1 MANARTR
8 ARWHDHVMTQEYAL
22 SLAAKLAIEADVV
35 ALTQELI
42 RIDSSNWG
50 DSVETVGEAEVAEY
64 CAQRLREVGYDPR
77 VYSTTSDSRRG
88 VHLRIPGT
96 DPDADALIVHGHLD
110 VVPAIAEDWS
120 HDPFGGEIDSGFI
133 WGRGAVDMK
142 DMDAMILAV
151 LRHWAREGIR
161 PRRDIILAFFPDE
174 EAGMQHGSAWV
185 VRNHPEFFE
194 GATEAIG
201 EVGGFSISVRDDLR
215 LYPIQTAEKGI
226 RWLRLRAAARAGHG
240 SMIHTDNAVTEIA
253 RAVTRIGEHRWPVR
267 RTRTVDA
274 FLAELSDAYG
284 VEIDG
289 SDPEELVS
297 KLGTLGLLVG
307 ATLQNT
313 ANPSMLNAGYK
324 VNVIPSEAT
333 AHIDGRVLPGFEGEF
348 DQTIRELVGEHV
360 NIEPVSTDIA
370 IESAFETAT
379 FDLMA
384 SVLRQEDPGA
394 RAVPYMIS
402 GGTDAKALSTLE
414 IACYGFSP
422 LRMPPDL
429 DYWRLFHGV
438 DERVPVEGLQFGVR
452 TLDRF
457 LRSV

>member
-1 MANARTR
+1 MAK
-8 ARWHDHVMTQEYAL
+8 EYSL
-22 SLAAKLAIEADVV
+22 SLAARLEIESDVV
-35 ALTQELI
+35 TLTQELI

-50 DSVETVGEAEVAEY
+50 DSAETVGEAEVAEY
-64 CAQRLREVGYDPR
+64 CAERLREVGYDPQ
-77 VYSTTSDSRRG
+77 VYVTTSDSRRG

-96 DPDADALIVHGHLD
+96 DHDADALVVHGHLD
-110 VVPAIAEDWS
+110 VVPAMAVDWT
-120 HDPFGGEIDSGFI
+120 HNPFGGEIHDGFI

-161 PRRDIILAFFPDE
+161 PRRDLIVVFFPDE
-174 EAGMQHGSAWV
+174 EAGMHHGSAWV
-185 VRNHPEFFE
+185 VKNHPEFFE
-194 GATEAIG
+194 GASEAIG

-240 SMIHTDNAVTEIA
+240 SMIHTDNAVTELA
-253 RAVTRIGEHRWPVR
+253 RAVTRIGEHKWPVR

-289 SDPEELVS
+289 GNTEELVS

-313 ANPSMLNAGYK
+313 ANPSMLSAGYK

-333 AHIDGRVLPGFEGEF
+333 AYIDGRVVPGFEGEF
-348 DQTIRELVGEHV
+348 DQTIRELVGEQI
-360 NIEPVSTDIA
+360 NIESVGSDIA

-384 SVLRQEDPGA
+384 SALRQEDSGA

-402 GGTDAKALSTLE
+402 GGTDAKALSKLG
-414 IACYGFSP
+414 IDCYGFSP
-422 LRMPPDL
+422 LKMPPDL

-438 DERVPVEGLQFGVR
+438 DERVPIDGLHFGVR

>member
-1 MANARTR
+1 MLKELS
-8 ARWHDHVMTQEYAL
+8 ARWHDDGMTEGYSL
-22 SLAAKLAIEADVV
+22 STAAKLALEADVV
-35 ALTQELI
+35 TLTQELI
-42 RIDSSNWG
+42 QIDSSNWG
-50 DSVETVGEAEVAEY
+50 ESPETIGEAEVADY
-64 CAQRLREVGYDPR
+64 CAQRLREVGYDPE
-77 VYSTTSDSRRG
+77 VYITTSDARRG
-88 VHLRIPGT
+88 VHLRIPGS
-96 DPDADALIVHGHLD
+96 DPDADALVVHGHID
-110 VVPAIAEDWS
+110 VVPAIAADWT
-120 HDPFGGEIDSGFI
+120 HAPFCGEIHDGFI

-161 PRRDIILAFFPDE
+161 PRRDLIIVFFPDE
-174 EAGMQHGSAWV
+174 EAGMHHGSAWV
-185 VRNHPEFFE
+185 VANRPEFFE
-194 GATEAIG
+194 GATQAIG

-215 LYPIQTAEKGI
+215 LYPIQTAEKGM

-240 SMIHTDNAVTEIA
+240 SMIHTDNAVTELA
-253 RAVTRIGEHRWPVR
+253 RAVTRIGEHKWPVR
-267 RTRTVDA
+267 HTRTVDA

-289 SDPEELVS
+289 TDPDELVS

-313 ANPSMLNAGYK
+313 ANPSMLSAGYK

-348 DQTIRELVGEHV
+348 DQTIRELVGERI
-360 NIEPVSTDIA
+360 NIELVSTGIA
-370 IESAFETAT
+370 LESEFDTAT

-384 SVLRQEDPGA
+384 SVLRQEDSGA

-414 IACYGFSP
+414 IDCYGFSP

-438 DERVPVEGLQFGVR
+438 DERVPVEGLHFGVR

>member
-1 MANARTR
+1 MANARAR

-35 ALTQELI
+35 TLTQELI

-253 RAVTRIGEHRWPVR
+253 RAVTRIGEHRWP
-267 RTRTVDA
+267 
-274 FLAELSDAYG
+274 
-284 VEIDG
+284 
-289 SDPEELVS
+289 
-297 KLGTLGLLVG
+297 LGLLVG

>member
-1 MANARTR
+1 MSQGLAGFELSESSRT
-8 ARWHDHVMTQEYAL
+8 AMEN
-22 SLAAKLAIEADVV
+22 DVV
-35 ALTQELI
+35 TLTQELI

-50 DSVETVGEAEVAEY
+50 DSPETMGEVEVAEY
-64 CAQRLREVGYDPR
+64 CAHRLREVGYDPQ

-96 DPDADALIVHGHLD
+96 DPNAGALVVHGHLD
-110 VVPAIAEDWS
+110 VVPAIAADWT
-120 HDPFGGEIDSGFI
+120 HPPFGGEIHDGFI

-161 PRRDIILAFFPDE
+161 PRRDLIIAFFPDE
-174 EAGMQHGSAWV
+174 EAGMHHGSSWV
-185 VRNHPEFFE
+185 VANHPEFFA
-194 GATEAIG
+194 GAIEAIG
-201 EVGGFSISVRDDLR
+201 EVGGFSITVHDDLR
-215 LYPIQTAEKGI
+215 IYPIQTAEKGI

-240 SMIHTDNAVTEIA
+240 SLIHTDNAVTELA
-253 RAVTRIGEHRWPVR
+253 RIVTRIGDHKWPVR

-289 SDPEELVS
+289 SDTDELVS

-313 ANPSMLNAGYK
+313 SNPTMLNAGYK

-333 AHIDGRVLPGFEGEF
+333 AYVDGRVLPGFESEF
-348 DQTIRELVGEHV
+348 DQTIRELVGKHIDVES
-360 NIEPVSTDIA
+360 VSSDIA
-370 IESAFETAT
+370 IESAFDTAT

-384 SVLRQEDPGA
+384 SVLRHEDSGA

-402 GGTDAKALSTLE
+402 GGTDAKALSK
-414 IACYGFSP
+414 ISIDCYGFSP
-422 LRMPPDL
+422 LRMPPGL

-438 DERVPVEGLQFGVR
+438 DERVPLDGLHFGVR
-452 TLDRF
+452 ALDRF

>member
-1 MANARTR
+1 MSQVQAGF
-8 ARWHDHVMTQEYAL
+8 DL
-22 SLAAKLAIEADVV
+22 SASSRSAMENDVV
-35 ALTQELI
+35 TLTQELI

-50 DSVETVGEAEVAEY
+50 DSPETVGEAEAAEY
-64 CAQRLREVGYDPR
+64 CAERLREVGYDPQI
-77 VYSTTSDSRRG
+77 YSTTSDSRRG
-88 VHLRIPGT
+88 VHLRIPGS
-96 DPDADALIVHGHLD
+96 DPSAGALVVHGHLD
-110 VVPAIAEDWS
+110 VVPAIAADWT
-120 HDPFGGEIDSGFI
+120 HPPFSGEIHDGFI

-142 DMDAMILAV
+142 DMDAMIIAV

-161 PRRDIILAFFPDE
+161 PRRDLIIAFFPDE
-174 EAGMQHGSAWV
+174 EAGMHHGSSWV
-185 VRNHPEFFE
+185 VANRPEFFD

-201 EVGGFSISVRDDLR
+201 EVGGFSISVHDNLR

-240 SMIHTDNAVTEIA
+240 SMIHTDNAVTELA
-253 RAVTRIGEHRWPVR
+253 RIVTRIGDHKWPVR

-289 SDPEELVS
+289 SDTDELVS

-313 ANPSMLNAGYK
+313 ANPTMLNAGYK

-333 AHIDGRVLPGFEGEF
+333 AYIDGRVLPGFEGEF
-348 DQTIRELVGEHV
+348 DQTIRELVGEHINV
-360 NIEPVSTDIA
+360 ESVSSDIA
-370 IESAFETAT
+370 IESAFDTAT

-384 SVLRQEDPGA
+384 SVLRHEDPGA

-402 GGTDAKALSTLE
+402 GGTDAKALSK
-414 IACYGFSP
+414 INIDCYGFSP

-438 DERVPVEGLQFGVR
+438 DERVPIDGLYFGVR

-457 LRSV
+457 LRAV

>member
-1 MANARTR
+1 MAK
-8 ARWHDHVMTQEYAL
+8 EYSL
-22 SLAAKLAIEADVV
+22 SLAARLEIESDVV
-35 ALTQELI
+35 TLTQELI

-50 DSVETVGEAEVAEY
+50 DSAETVGEAEVAEY
-64 CAQRLREVGYDPR
+64 CAERLREVGYDPQ
-77 VYSTTSDSRRG
+77 VYVTTSDSRRG

-96 DPDADALIVHGHLD
+96 DHDADALVVHGHLD
-110 VVPAIAEDWS
+110 VVPAMAVDWT
-120 HDPFGGEIDSGFI
+120 HDPFGGEIHDGFI

-161 PRRDIILAFFPDE
+161 PRRDLIVVFFPDE
-174 EAGMQHGSAWV
+174 EAGMHHGSAWV
-185 VRNHPEFFE
+185 VKNHPEFFE
-194 GATEAIG
+194 GASEAIG

-240 SMIHTDNAVTEIA
+240 SMIHTDNAVTELA
-253 RAVTRIGEHRWPVR
+253 RAVTRIGEHKWPVR

-289 SDPEELVS
+289 GNTEELVS

-313 ANPSMLNAGYK
+313 ANPSMLSAGYK

-333 AHIDGRVLPGFEGEF
+333 AYIDGRVVPGFEGEF
-348 DQTIRELVGEHV
+348 DQTIRELVGEQI
-360 NIEPVSTDIA
+360 NIESVGSDIA

-384 SVLRQEDPGA
+384 SALRQEDSGA

-402 GGTDAKALSTLE
+402 GGTDAKALSKLG
-414 IACYGFSP
+414 IDCYGFSP
-422 LRMPPDL
+422 LKMPPDL

-438 DERVPVEGLQFGVR
+438 DERVPIDGLHFGVR

>member
-1 MANARTR
+1 MAK
-8 ARWHDHVMTQEYAL
+8 EYSL
-22 SLAAKLAIEADVV
+22 SLAARLAIEADVV
-35 ALTQELI
+35 TLTQELI

-50 DSVETVGEAEVAEY
+50 DSAETVGEAEVAEY
-64 CAQRLREVGYDPR
+64 CAERLREVGYDPQ
-77 VYSTTSDSRRG
+77 VYVTTSDSRRG

-96 DPDADALIVHGHLD
+96 DHDADALVVHGHLD
-110 VVPAIAEDWS
+110 VVPAMAVDWT
-120 HDPFGGEIDSGFI
+120 HNPFGGEIHDGFI

-142 DMDAMILAV
+142 DMDAMIIAV

-161 PRRDIILAFFPDE
+161 PRRDLIVVFFPDE
-174 EAGMQHGSAWV
+174 EAGMHHGSAWV
-185 VRNHPEFFE
+185 VKNHPEFFE
-194 GATEAIG
+194 GASEAIG

-240 SMIHTDNAVTEIA
+240 SMIHTDNAVTELA
-253 RAVTRIGEHRWPVR
+253 RAVTRIGEHKWPVR

-289 SDPEELVS
+289 GNTEELVS

-313 ANPSMLNAGYK
+313 ANPSMLSAGYK

-333 AHIDGRVLPGFEGEF
+333 AYIDGRVVPGFEGEF
-348 DQTIRELVGEHV
+348 DQTIRELVGEQI
-360 NIEPVSTDIA
+360 NIESVGSDIA

-384 SVLRQEDPGA
+384 SALRQEDSGA

-402 GGTDAKALSTLE
+402 GGTDAKALSKLG
-414 IACYGFSP
+414 IDCYGFSP
-422 LRMPPDL
+422 LKMPPDL

-438 DERVPVEGLQFGVR
+438 DERVPIDGLHFGVR

>member
-1 MANARTR
+1 MSEQV
-8 ARWHDHVMTQEYAL
+8 RWHDQRMSQGLAGFEL
-22 SLAAKLAIEADVV
+22 SESSRTAMENDVV
-35 ALTQELI
+35 TLTQELI

-50 DSVETVGEAEVAEY
+50 DSPETMGEVEGAEY
-64 CAQRLREVGYDPR
+64 CAHRLREVGYDPQ
-77 VYSTTSDSRRG
+77 VYTTTSDSRRG

-96 DPDADALIVHGHLD
+96 DPNAGALVVHGHLD
-110 VVPAIAEDWS
+110 VVPAIATDWT
-120 HDPFGGEIDSGFI
+120 HPPFGGEIHDGFI

-151 LRHWAREGIR
+151 LRHWAREGIK
-161 PRRDIILAFFPDE
+161 PRRDLIIAFFPDE
-174 EAGMQHGSAWV
+174 EAGMHHGSTWV
-185 VRNHPEFFE
+185 VANRPEFFQ

-201 EVGGFSISVRDDLR
+201 EVGGFSITVHDDLR

-240 SMIHTDNAVTEIA
+240 SMIHTDNAVTELA
-253 RAVTRIGEHRWPVR
+253 RVVTRIGDHKWPVR

-274 FLAELSDAYG
+274 FLAELSEAYG

-289 SDPEELVS
+289 SDTDELVS

-313 ANPSMLNAGYK
+313 ANPTMLNAGYK

-333 AHIDGRVLPGFEGEF
+333 AYVDGRVLPGFESEF
-348 DQTIRELVGEHV
+348 DQTIRELVGEHIQV
-360 NIEPVSTDIA
+360 ESVSSDIA
-370 IESAFETAT
+370 IESAFDAAT

-384 SVLRQEDPGA
+384 SVLRHEDSGA

-402 GGTDAKALSTLE
+402 GGTDAKALSK
-414 IACYGFSP
+414 INIDCYGFSP
-422 LRMPPDL
+422 LRMPPGL

-438 DERVPVEGLQFGVR
+438 DERVPIDGLHFGVR
-452 TLDRF
+452 ALDRF

>member
-1 MANARTR
+1 MAK
-8 ARWHDHVMTQEYAL
+8 EYSL
-22 SLAAKLAIEADVV
+22 SLAARLVIEADVV
-35 ALTQELI
+35 TLTQELI

-50 DSVETVGEAEVAEY
+50 DSTETVGEAEVAEY
-64 CAQRLREVGYDPR
+64 CAERLREVGYDPQ
-77 VYSTTSDSRRG
+77 VYVTTSDSRRG

-96 DPDADALIVHGHLD
+96 DHDADALVVHGHLD
-110 VVPAIAEDWS
+110 VVPAMAVDWT
-120 HDPFGGEIDSGFI
+120 HNPFGGEIHDGFI

-142 DMDAMILAV
+142 DMDAMIIAV

-161 PRRDIILAFFPDE
+161 PRRDLIVVFFPDE
-174 EAGMQHGSAWV
+174 EAGMHHGSAWV
-185 VRNHPEFFE
+185 VKNHPEFFE
-194 GATEAIG
+194 GASEAIG

-240 SMIHTDNAVTEIA
+240 SMIHTDNAVTELA
-253 RAVTRIGEHRWPVR
+253 RAVTRIGEHKWPVR

-274 FLAELSDAYG
+274 FLAELSDAFG

-289 SDPEELVS
+289 GNTEELVS

-313 ANPSMLNAGYK
+313 ANPSMLSAGYK

-333 AHIDGRVLPGFEGEF
+333 AYIDGRVVPGFEGEF
-348 DQTIRELVGEHV
+348 DQTIRELVGEQI
-360 NIEPVSTDIA
+360 NIESVGSDIA

-384 SVLRQEDPGA
+384 SVLRQEDSGA

-402 GGTDAKALSTLE
+402 GGTDAKALSKLG
-414 IACYGFSP
+414 IDCYGFSP
-422 LRMPPDL
+422 LKMPPDL

-438 DERVPVEGLQFGVR
+438 DERVPIDGLHFGVR